1 MDNEKIIELFKRYAG
16 DPLNIHGIILT
27 PVKTE
32 PRPNRQGITNMYFR
46 AKNPNDVSYFS
57 PILENY
63 IYDDTLDFEEL
74 VNMKFNVLFVPSF
87 KIGIYL
93 NEELKSKIQKAF
105 DSVKEIRFTTG
116 TPFIGYKRYI
126 LFIKSVGVS
135 IGGWDDDS
143 YHILNNVKIISA
155 YKNGEPC
162 EIQEAKDEYY
172 EIFLPENES
181 YWETEN
187 LYGKIDQILSEY
199 PLFFDKYNQIAGYYD
214 TKLLN

>member
-16 DPLNIHGIILT
+16 DPLNIHGIIVT

-32 PRPNRQGITNMYFR
+32 PRPKRQGITNMYFS

-172 EIFLPENES
+172 EIFLPDNES

-187 LYGKIDQILSEY
+187 LYIKVDQILSEY
-199 PLFFDKYNQIAGYYD
+199 PLFFDNHGHTAGYYD
-214 TKLLN
+214 TKFVN